1 MEPGVLK
8 LWISIFLMESGFLK
22 LHFWKSNLE
31 IYEQIFD
38 KFLGQFS
45 KISNFLEYGFSD
57 NLELELRL
65 KV

>member
-8 LWISIFLMESGFLK
+8 LWISIFLMEFGFLK